1 MWIWGVCY
9 TFFQSVVF
17 LGIEMEDYASTLKI
31 LRHNGYT
38 EVGDDWD
45 SNRDAHV

>member
-9 TFFQSVVF
+9 TFF

-38 EVGDDWD
+38 EVGGDWD